1 MIPIEIR
8 ILQFLKLEKEQRE
21 KEVADLQTDIEKISI
36 LKRTERN
43 IARDKLLIE
52 INLLTSISNW
62 IIETFSQP
70 TNTDN
75 INLLRSDNK

>member
-21 KEVADLQTDIEKISI
+21 KEIAELLKSGNILTDEKQYDQHQKLQ
-36 LKRTERN
+36 
-43 IARDKLLIE
+43 IE
-52 INLLTSISNW
+52 IHLLTAISNW